1 VRTAQIN
8 RLTDRTSQS
17 ALEAATPS
25 SPGFDRGAFFHRR
38 ARQGCEKS
46 ARIKML
52 VDNTYGD
59 KTLSIIQIDF
69 IIRAVKDE
77 KRPK

>member
-1 VRTAQIN
+1 MAQIN
-8 RLTDRTSQS
+8 RLTGRASQS

-25 SPGFDRGAFFHRR
+25 SPGFDGGVFFHHRC

-46 ARIKML
+46 TRIKML
-52 VDNTYGD
+52 VDSTYGG

>member
-1 VRTAQIN
+1 MN
-8 RLTDRTSQS
+8 RLTDRTSES

-25 SPGFDRGAFFHRR
+25 HPGYDGGAHFHCR
-38 ARQGCEKS
+38 ARQGCQKS

-52 VDNTYGD
+52 VDNAYGD
-59 KTLSIIQIDF
+59 KTLLIIQIDF

>member
-1 VRTAQIN
+1 
-8 RLTDRTSQS
+8 LH
-17 ALEAATPS
+17 
-25 SPGFDRGAFFHRR
+25 FRR
-38 ARQGCEKS
+38 HARQGCKNA

-52 VDNTYGD
+52 VDNTYGE
-59 KTLSIIQIDF
+59 KTLSIIQTNF

>member
-1 VRTAQIN
+1 MAQIS
-8 RLTDRTSQS
+8 RLTGRAGQN
-17 ALEAATPS
+17 ALKTATPS
-25 SPGFDRGAFFHRR
+25 SPGNDGGAHFHCLV
-38 ARQGCEKS
+38 RQGYKKA

-59 KTLSIIQIDF
+59 KTLLIIQTNF

>member
-1 VRTAQIN
+1 MN
-8 RLTDRTSQS
+8 RLIGRASQS

-25 SPGFDRGAFFHRR
+25 RPGCDGCAHFHRR
-38 ARQGCEKS
+38 AHQGCQKS
-46 ARIKML
+46 ARIKKL
-52 VDNTYGD
+52 VDNTYEN

-69 IIRAVKDE
+69 IIRSVKDE